1 MRISTSILVAAVML
15 TALCFAAHADKSTDG
30 APTQITGRSVVHYGD
45 LNLDNEEDAKIMLL
59 RIERAAK
66 TACGGHA
73 TAGSIT
79 GSVDHYT
86 FEECRAKSVQ
96 RAVKQLG
103 ARVVT
108 RIYSDRDSSR
118 IAARENS
125 QR

>member
-15 TALCFAAHADKSTDG
+15 TTLCYAAHADTSTDG

-45 LNLDNEEDAKIMLL
+45 LNLDNGQDARIMLR

-79 GSVDHYT
+79 GSMDRYA
-86 FEECRAKSVQ
+86 FETCRAKAIN

-103 ARVVT
+103 APVVT
-108 RIYSDRDSSR
+108 RIYSDRDRSR
-118 IAARENS
+118 IAARDIS
-125 QR
+125 QP